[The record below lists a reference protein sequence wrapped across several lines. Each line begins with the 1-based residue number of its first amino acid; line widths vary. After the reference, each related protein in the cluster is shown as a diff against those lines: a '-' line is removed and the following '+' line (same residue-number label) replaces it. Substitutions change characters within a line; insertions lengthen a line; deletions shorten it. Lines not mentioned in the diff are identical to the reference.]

1 MPRGKEYVM
10 DKSGDG
16 QMWLWIESGDRY
28 AQALV
33 CMTVLTYLYYPHKY
47 NFTNVLC
54 LKAQTSTSLC

>member
-1 MPRGKEYVM
+1 M
-10 DKSGDG
+10 DK
-16 QMWLWIESGDRY
+16 MWLWIESGDRY